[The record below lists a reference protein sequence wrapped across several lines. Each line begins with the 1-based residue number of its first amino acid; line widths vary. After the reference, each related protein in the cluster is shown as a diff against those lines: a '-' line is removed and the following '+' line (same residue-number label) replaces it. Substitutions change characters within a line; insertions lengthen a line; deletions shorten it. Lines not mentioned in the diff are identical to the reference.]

1 MLLEWNFNWKGE
13 KIVDI
18 DEAKQLGLDVEK
30 ELLSDGELLDIIY
43 DWMGR
48 IIKYSN
54 SYEIVGIDL
63 AEDILKFLKDNE
75 EEKSN
80 E

>member
-1 MLLEWNFNWKGE
+1 MLNLLMRRMVVAEKNKKGE
-13 KIVDI
+13 
-18 DEAKQLGLDVEK
+18 
-30 ELLSDGELLDIIY
+30 ELLSDGELLDKIY
-43 DWMGR
+43 DWMG
-48 IIKYSN
+48 K
-54 SYEIVGIDL
+54 IVFWADDVDGRKL

>member
-1 MLLEWNFNWKGE
+1 MRRMVVAEKNKKGE
-13 KIVDI
+13 
-18 DEAKQLGLDVEK
+18 

-48 IIKYSN
+48 AIKYSN
-54 SYEIVGIDL
+54 SYEIVGIEL
-63 AEDILKFLKDNE
+63 AEEILKFLRENE
-75 EEKSN
+75 PEEKSN

>member
-1 MLLEWNFNWKGE
+1 MLNLLMRRMIVAEKNKKGE
-13 KIVDI
+13 
-18 DEAKQLGLDVEK
+18 

-48 IIKYSN
+48 VIKYSN
-54 SYEIVGIDL
+54 SYEIVGIEL
-63 AEDILKFLKDNE
+63 AEEILKFLRENE
-75 EEKSN
+75 PEEKSN

>member
-1 MLLEWNFNWKGE
+1 MSNYIRAINEDFGE
-13 KIVDI
+13 DTESVN
-18 DEAKQLGLDVEK
+18 EK

-43 DWMGR
+43 DWLGR

-63 AEDILKFLKDNE
+63 AEDILKFLKDNK

-80 E
+80 GS